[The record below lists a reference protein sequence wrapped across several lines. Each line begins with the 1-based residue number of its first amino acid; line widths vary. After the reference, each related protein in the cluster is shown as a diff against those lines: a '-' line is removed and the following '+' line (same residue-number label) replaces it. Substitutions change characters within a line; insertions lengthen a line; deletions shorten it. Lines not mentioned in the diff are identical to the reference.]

1 MAVADDPAGT
11 PGSAAAARDRLPRWI
26 AGAIAGV
33 LGAQLVA
40 RGALVFA
47 GTMVPWGL
55 NVGRFLDPVVHWTL
69 WAVAA
74 LSLVPRV
81 AASWLVAFDRA
92 GDFLVRAPA
101 GPVAAA
107 AAGGLAVFSL
117 PDRTWFTGDFV
128 QRLGAAWVPGA
139 FDPNFIAALP
149 LDYLLHGVLGG
160 LVSRAAGADAM
171 FGFRVFGA
179 LEAAAL
185 AALAVFFARLRGD
198 RGAVA
203 LMVVAVIVFGG
214 HLVTFTGMGKP
225 ASVMCLLTAAMGI
238 LAVRAVRHGT
248 GLGWLGVAMAIG
260 LLLHRSAIVLLPM
273 WIVTWGLGWRRS
285 PPAARPA
292 AIALGLILPLA
303 AGAVMFGRITTV
315 VTRYD
320 VSHHLLTAEVGRLGG
335 PVAAALH
342 PFRLS
347 ELANFLIAM
356 SPVLP
361 LVPVVLTALGRSLL
375 GAPALRMPL
384 ILALGFVPVWVL
396 VHPQQG
402 VFRDWDVLAPAAIS
416 LLLLVASGLG
426 ELLTRSARSRW
437 LAVPVTVAVVVPALS
452 WLIHFHDTG
461 RGLRRVEAYAKEDRH
476 VPDWVESWTWDF
488 LTYRNM
494 AQGRW
499 REATDAAAQAARMA
513 PHRRILLMWGMAAT
527 RAGDHDQARRAY
539 RMLLTRVPDDPLAW
553 LGLGGVAAREG
564 DSLAVREALSRLGRH
579 GSESPE
585 AREIRRHLGFF
596 PEAWPDSLPANL
608 RAD

>member
-1 MAVADDPAGT
+1 VAVAHDPAET
-11 PGSAAAARDRLPRWI
+11 PGFEAAAGDRLPGWI

-33 LGAQLVA
+33 LAVQVMA
-40 RGALVFA
+40 RGALVFS

-55 NVGRFLDPVVHWTL
+55 NVGRFLDPAVHWTL

-74 LSLVPRV
+74 LALVPRV
-81 AASWLVAFDRA
+81 AASWLAPLDRA
-92 GDFLVRAPA
+92 GDFIARAPA
-101 GPVAAA
+101 GPLAAA
-107 AAGGLAVFSL
+107 VVSALAVFSL

-179 LEAAAL
+179 LQAAT
-185 AALAVFFARLRGD
+185 LAVLAVSFARLRGD

-203 LMVVAVIVFGG
+203 VMVVAVIVFGG

-225 ASVMCLLTAAMGI
+225 ASAMCVLAAGMGI
-238 LAVRAVRHGT
+238 LAARVVRDGT

-273 WIVTWGLGWRRS
+273 WIVTWGLGVRRS
-285 PPAARPA
+285 PPAAPRA
-292 AIALGLILPLA
+292 AIAVGLILPLA
-303 AGAVMFGRITTV
+303 VGALLFGRITSVLTG
-315 VTRYD
+315 YD
-320 VSHHLLTAEVGRLGG
+320 VSHHVLTAEVGRLGG
-335 PVAAALH
+335 PLRAAVH

-356 SPVLP
+356 SPVVP
-361 LVPVVLTALGRSLL
+361 LMPVLLAAVGRPPLGT
-375 GAPALRMPL
+375 PALRMPL
-384 ILALGFVPVWVL
+384 ILAFCFVPVWVL

-402 VFRDWDVLAPAAIS
+402 IFRDWDVLAPAAVS
-416 LLLLVASGLG
+416 LLLLAASSLAEVLNRAPG
-426 ELLTRSARSRW
+426 SRW
-437 LAVPVTVAVVVPALS
+437 LTVPVTVAVVVSSLG
-452 WLIHFHDTG
+452 WLIHFHDPA
-461 RGLRRVEAYAKEDRH
+461 RGLTRVQAYAQEDRH
-476 VPDWVESWTWDF
+476 VPDWVEAWTWDF
-488 LTYRNM
+488 LTHRNM
-494 AQGRW
+494 SQGRW
-499 REATDAAAQAARMA
+499 REATEAAAHAARFA

-539 RMLLTRVPDDPLAW
+539 RMLLQRVPDDPLAW
-553 LGLGGVAAREG
+553 LGLGGVAARDG
-564 DSLAVREALSRLGRH
+564 DSLGVREALSRLGRYAP
-579 GSESPE
+579 GSAE

-596 PEAWPDSLPANL
+596 PEAWPDSLPPNL
-608 RAD
+608 RAN